1 MLGYIGRVWMH
12 TNPWSSAAFQ
22 MQITCLIIAPSF
34 LAACIYLTLKHLVLH
49 FGAEHS
55 FIKASRYPWIFVG
68 CDIGS
73 ILLQA
78 AGGGIAAG
86 AEGKKSTADAGNVVM
101 IAGISFQVLM
111 MTICGLFTAIYSF
124 KYKKFNKRVSLS
136 GSRTDNSEKTA
147 QDAKNKR
154 KLAMF
159 CSAVGVAYLTILIRS
174 IYR

>member
-12 TNPWSSAAFQ
+12 TNPWISAAFQ
-22 MQITCLIIAPSF
+22 MQSTCLIIAPSF
-34 LAACIYLTLKHLVLH
+34 LAASIYLTLKHLVLH

-68 CDIGS
+68 CDVGS

-78 AGGGIAAG
+78 SGGGIAA
-86 AEGKKSTADAGNVVM
+86 AANGKKSTADAGNAVM
-101 IAGISFQVLM
+101 IAGIAFQVLT
-111 MTICGLFTAIYSF
+111 MTICGLFAAIYLF
-124 KYKKFNKRVSLS
+124 KYKKLNKGASLS
-136 GSRTDNSEKTA
+136 GSNTENSEKTT

-159 CSAVGVAYLTILIRS
+159 CSAVGVAYFTILIRS
-174 IYR
+174 VYR